1 MSSLSCYNL
10 WDSCV
15 SQHFQTK
22 PFSQNVTKTTKH
34 GAIRWQLPAEQS
46 EICDGMKKKFICVNC
61 ESGKGARQEA
71 RFVANCV
78 WNLSP
83 QPFPWQP
90 ETGDISSDDE
100 CVFRSWEYYVIQR
113 DCRVEHRC
121 TIWAERAESSVMFIS
136 YYIRCGCK
144 VASYL

>member
-1 MSSLSCYNL
+1 MRFSA
-10 WDSCV
+10 
-15 SQHFQTK
+15 FQTQ

-61 ESGKGARQEA
+61 ESGEGARQEA

-100 CVFRSWEYYVIQR
+100 CVFRS
-113 DCRVEHRC
+113 
-121 TIWAERAESSVMFIS
+121 
-136 YYIRCGCK
+136 
-144 VASYL
+144 